1 MARAHAAV
9 FRERSAMSAQTP
21 PANDAGFSLIELAV
35 VVAVLA
41 ILGAMAF
48 NAWQRQLAR
57 GWRAQARGDM
67 IAAMLQFERH
77 ALATMSF
84 ATERGARTLPGDW
97 PKAVPAPP
105 ATARHLIN
113 AMPCPDD
120 GLDTCVEL
128 HAVPQTADPL
138 CGTLIL
144 RSTGEWR
151 AVPEHSGN
159 ARDAIAL
166 PGGC

>member
-1 MARAHAAV
+1 MN
-9 FRERSAMSAQTP
+9 AQTS
-21 PANDAGFSLIELAV
+21 PAAEGGFSLIELAV
-35 VVAVLA
+35 VIAVLA

-67 IAAMLQFERH
+67 IAAMLQLERH

-84 ATERGARTLPGDW
+84 ATERGAQTVPGDW

-105 ATARHLIN
+105 ATARHLIH

-128 HAVPQTADPL
+128 HAVPQAADPL

-151 AVPEHSGN
+151 AVPEHPVG
-159 ARDAIAL
+159 ARDANAP
-166 PGGC
+166 PGAC